1 MVDNK
6 KLLRLYEQA
15 AKLKEVS
22 SERENKYDLEIMTT
36 SDQVT
41 ATLIIRSD
49 LSTQRK
55 ELVYIWLY
63 DRTGNLQALLFDSV
77 PMLADDAIDMTIS
90 IVDALIIA
98 LKKGDVYE

>member
-41 ATLIIRSD
+41 ATLIIKSD
-49 LSTQRK
+49 LSIQRK

-63 DRTGNLQALLFDSV
+63 ERTGNLQALLFDLV
-77 PMLADDAIDMTIS
+77 PMLADDAIDMTIL
-90 IVDALIIA
+90 IIDALIIA

>member
-22 SERENKYDLEIMTT
+22 SERENKYDLEVMVT
-36 SDQVT
+36 SDRVT
-41 ATLIIRSD
+41 ATLIIKSD
-49 LSTQRK
+49 LSIRRK

-63 DRTGNLQALLFDSV
+63 DRTGNLHALLFDFV
-77 PMLADDAIDMTIS
+77 PISADDAIDMAIS

-98 LKKGDVYE
+98 LEKGDVYE